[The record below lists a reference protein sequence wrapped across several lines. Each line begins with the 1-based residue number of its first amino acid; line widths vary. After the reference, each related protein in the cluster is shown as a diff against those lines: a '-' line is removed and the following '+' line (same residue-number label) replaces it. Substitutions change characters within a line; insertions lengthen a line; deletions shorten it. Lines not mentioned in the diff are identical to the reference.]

1 MLRKSLLIPLAL
13 LPFAAHA
20 DDCRFSAERALDIEA
35 AGLTTL
41 HLDAAAGDL
50 DIRAEPGLTHIE
62 VRGRACNNDE
72 ISVAEMQLRGQRT
85 GQEATVAVVI
95 PEAGS
100 SLSLFGYRNAYMDV
114 RVRMPAGVK
123 LDLRDSSGESRIAG
137 LRAGLDFTDSSGD
150 IVIDDV
156 GGGIE
161 ISDSS
166 GDIEARRIK
175 GDITIR
181 SDSSGDI
188 DIAGVEGNVLVREDS
203 SGEIDIR
210 DVVGNAEVER
220 DSSGD
225 IGFDTIGGGAR
236 VGADGSGDIRASKVR
251 GDFTVERKSN
261 ADSSI
266 RHSDVGGRVSLP
278 PEG

>member
-1 MLRKSLLIPLAL
+1 MLRKTLLIPLML
-13 LPFAAHA
+13 LPIAAQA
-20 DDCRFSAERALDIEA
+20 DDCRFSAERALDIDA

-41 HLDAAAGDL
+41 RLDTSAGDL
-50 DIRAEPGLTHIE
+50 AVRAEAGLARIE
-62 VRGRACNNDE
+62 VRGRACHSE
-72 ISVAEMQLRGQRT
+72 EAGLAGIQLHQQRT

-95 PEAGS
+95 PDAGS
-100 SLSLFGYRNAYMDV
+100 SSGWFGDHHAYMDV

-123 LDLRDSSGESRIAG
+123 LDLRDSSGDLAVEG
-137 LRAGLDFTDSSGD
+137 LRAGLDLTDSSGD
-150 IVIDDV
+150 IELEDI

-166 GDIEARRIK
+166 GDIEARGTK

-188 DIAGVEGNVLVREDS
+188 DIIGVEGNVMVREDS
-203 SGEIDIR
+203 SGEIDLR
-210 DVVGNAEVER
+210 DVTGDAEVDR

-225 IGFDTIGGGAR
+225 IGFDTIGGSAR
-236 VGADGSGDIRASKVR
+236 VGADGSGGIRADQVR

-261 ADSSI
+261 VDAI
-266 RHSDVGGRVSLP
+266 RHSGVGGRVSLP

>member
-1 MLRKSLLIPLAL
+1 MLRKTLLIPLAL
-13 LPFAAHA
+13 LPFAAQA
-20 DDCRFSAERALDIEA
+20 EDCRFSAERALDIEA

-41 HLDAAAGDL
+41 HLDTSAGDL
-50 DIRAEPGLTHIE
+50 DIRAEPGLTRIE
-62 VRGRACNNDE
+62 VRGRACHSDE
-72 ISVAEMQLRGQRT
+72 TGLAGMQLREERT
-85 GQEATVAVVI
+85 GQEATVSVMI
-95 PEAGS
+95 PDAGS
-100 SLSLFGYRNAYMDV
+100 SSGLFGDHHAYMDV

-123 LDLRDSSGESRIAG
+123 LDLRDSSGEIRVAG
-137 LRAGLDFTDSSGD
+137 LRAGLELTDSSGD
-150 IVIDDV
+150 IEIDDV
-156 GGGIE
+156 AGGIE

-166 GDIEARRIK
+166 GDIEARRTK

-188 DIAGVEGNVLVREDS
+188 DIVGVEGNVLVREDS

-210 DVVGNAEVER
+210 DVSGNAEVGR

-225 IGFDTIGGGAR
+225 IGFDTIGGSVR

-261 ADSSI
+261 VDSI
-266 RHSDVGGRVSLP
+266 RHTDVVGRVSLP